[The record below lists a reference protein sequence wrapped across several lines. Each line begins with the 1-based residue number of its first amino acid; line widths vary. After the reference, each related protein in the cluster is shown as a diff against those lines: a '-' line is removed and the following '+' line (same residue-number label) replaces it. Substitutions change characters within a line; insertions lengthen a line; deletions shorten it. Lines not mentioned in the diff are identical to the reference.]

1 MRGAN
6 KMEKILV
13 ADDETYIVKLLTVN
27 LKKVGYEV
35 VQAFDGEETLKKIAE
50 EKPDLVVLDI
60 MMPKIDGIDVLKRL
74 KSNPDTKSL
83 PVVMLTA
90 KAEDKDIFRG
100 WQEGADAYLT
110 KPFEPAEVVIMVKG
124 ILRDLKMFGMK

>member
-1 MRGAN
+1 
-6 KMEKILV
+6 MEKILV
-13 ADDETYIVKLLTVN
+13 ADDEAHIVKLLTVN
-27 LKKVGYEV
+27 LKKAGYEV
-35 VQAFDGEETLKKIAE
+35 VEAFDGEETLKKIME

-60 MMPKIDGIDVLKRL
+60 MMPKMDGITILKRL
-74 KSNPDTKSL
+74 KSFPETKHL

-90 KAEDKDIFRG
+90 KAEDRDIFKG

-124 ILRDLKMFGMK
+124 ILRDLKMFGIK